1 MAQAALGTK
10 RHCQSCGERYYDL
23 DKSPIICPLCET
35 PFDPEVR
42 LRSSRLKLE
51 VIPKDEP
58 KPATPEEP
66 AIEGEAIAPD
76 LEDEAVGT
84 NDSEIL
90 EDDDLIKVKSE
101 EKEDESEITPSADSS
116 DLNEEL
122 GASSTEEVSDEVADM
137 ATEEPSDEVVD
148 EPVDESSEE
157 TQDDEEKS

>member
-23 DKSPIICPLCET
+23 DKSPIICPLCNTE
-35 PFDPEVR
+35 FDPEVR

-76 LEDEAVGT
+76 LDDEAVGT

-101 EKEDESEITPSADSS
+101 EKEDESEITPSTDSS

-122 GASSTEEVSDEVADM
+122 GASSTEEVSGEVSDE
-137 ATEEPSDEVVD
+137 ATEEPSDEADEVAD
-148 EPVDESSEE
+148 EPAEEPQEDEK
-157 TQDDEEKS
+157 KS